1 MSAERSQALTAL
13 SRPVIR
19 NSRAHCFTC
28 QFLMHV
34 DLIMRETRCRRF
46 GVASPLAPDLVDL
59 HVSLLNKR
67 CPFLAGHGIL
77 PV

>member
-1 MSAERSQALTAL
+1 
-13 SRPVIR
+13 
-19 NSRAHCFTC
+19 
-28 QFLMHV
+28 MHV
-34 DLIMRETRCRRF
+34 DLIVHETRCRRF
-46 GVASPLAPDLVDL
+46 GVASPLAPNLVDL